1 MEVVREGVKKLEKAY
16 QGNVDDGIVLLG
28 QSCGLV
34 NNIERVANIINSI
47 VDDAEDCLKNA
58 YNMIKLER
66 AIITNV

>member
-1 MEVVREGVKKLEKAY
+1 MEVIREGVVKLEKAY
-16 QGNVDDGIVLLG
+16 KGNVDDGIVLLG

-47 VDDAEDCLKNA
+47 VDDAEDCLKSA

-66 AIITNV
+66 GILENV